1 MTLNST
7 IIDLGYRA
15 RTQFVPFHCRKQRW
29 ACLVFH
35 RRGGKTVACIAD
47 LIDHALRCQRK
58 DGRYAY
64 IAPYYAQAKDVA
76 WSYLKQYTA
85 AIPGI
90 LHNESELRV
99 DFPHNGARI
108 RLYGAD
114 NYERMRGLY
123 LDGVILDEYAD
134 MDPQAWAAVIRPAL
148 SDRKG
153 WATFIGTPKG
163 RNGFY
168 DIAAGN
174 TEAGWPGAANSPDWY
189 YKLMKASES
198 NIIDSSELADARA
211 TMSPE
216 LYNQEY
222 ECSFDAAIVGAFYGR
237 EIAALEEQKRIMS
250 VPYERGV
257 PVDTGWD
264 LGLDDA
270 TAVWFFQTVGREIRV
285 IDYLEVNNQALDE
298 TAKELI
304 AKPYVYGTHYL
315 PHDIAIREL
324 ISGKSRKDVI
334 EGMGIKPINAGVNMT
349 GAVEERINATR
360 MMLSKCVFD
369 AVKCKRGLEVLKNY
383 RRKWDEKRKCFM
395 TRPEHDW
402 SSHGADAFGEY
413 AVNVRKKLERPPEQR
428 RGARIG
434 HLN

>member
-1 MTLNST
+1 MPEQ
-7 IIDLGYRA
+7 IIELGYTA
-15 RTQFVPFHCRKQRW
+15 RPQFIPFHCRKERW

-47 LIDHALRCQRK
+47 LIDHALRCPRK

-64 IAPYYAQAKDVA
+64 IAPFFAQAKDVA

-90 LHNESELRV
+90 THNESELRV

-123 LDGVILDEYAD
+123 LDGVVLDEYAD

-163 RNGFY
+163 RNNFY
-168 DIAAGN
+168 DIWSGS
-174 TEAGWPGAANSPDWY
+174 TENGWPGAVNSPDWY
-189 YKLMKASES
+189 SVLMKASES
-198 NIIDSSELADARA
+198 GLIDAAELKDAQA

-237 EIAALEEQKRIMS
+237 EIAALEAEKRIMA
-250 VPYERGV
+250 VPYERGI

-298 TAKELI
+298 TAKALI

-324 ISGKSRKDVI
+324 ISGKARKDVL
-334 EGMGIKPINAGVNMT
+334 ESMGIKPISAGVNMV
-349 GAVEERINATR
+349 GAIEERINATR

-369 AVKCKRGLEVLKNY
+369 AVKC
-383 RRKWDEKRKCFM
+383 
-395 TRPEHDW
+395 
-402 SSHGADAFGEY
+402 
-413 AVNVRKKLERPPEQR
+413 
-428 RGARIG
+428 
-434 HLN
+434 